1 MNRKAMTKAIKES
14 TGCSQ
19 KAVEEVLNSFIENLT
34 TELSNGGGFSWVGFG
49 SFTVRESKERQ
60 GRKPSTGEVITIPA
74 SKRVKFT
81 AGKAL
86 KDAVNARESI
96 NA

>member
-19 KAVEEVLNSFIENLT
+19 KTIEEVLNSFIDNLT
-34 TELSNGGGFSWVGFG
+34 NELSNGGSFSWVGFG
-49 SFTVRESKERQ
+49 SFSVRESQERQ

-86 KDAVNARESI
+86 KDAVNSRET
-96 NA
+96 ADA